1 MKITEN
7 VKLTKSR
14 KKRYLDLFISYF
26 MFLFFLTWLFRTTS
40 FHKANFTI
48 KSYRSLVPTFTSTS
62 GRLE

>member
-14 KKRYLDLFISYF
+14 KKKIFRFIYLLFYVF
-26 MFLFFLTWLFRTTS
+26 VFLTWLFRTTS

>member
-26 MFLFFLTWLFRTTS
+26 MFLFF
-40 FHKANFTI
+40 
-48 KSYRSLVPTFTSTS
+48 
-62 GRLE
+62 